1 MHFEAQPTHVR
12 KKYKRLSKFATKMT
26 LQYFSGLDMLYNEH
40 WPNLVLNAFCTQY
53 IPYIKM
59 WAIYVFFQ
67 NIVPLDWCGFW
78 PANDLDRSPNFVSSM
93 TNQNG
98 GDHPINQNG
107 NGGALTSSVENI
119 RTTSMERQSVLARS
133 ALEKG
138 TFKAPPE
145 WREYVAGGAAQ
156 GFNICITFPIHKTMF
171 RWGHS
176 TCKDLCLI
184 CGV

>member
-1 MHFEAQPTHVR
+1 MYFFQKIWKIVR
-12 KKYKRLSKFATKMT
+12 CFFI
-26 LQYFSGLDMLYNEH
+26 YFSKLQVVSTSR
-40 WPNLVLNAFCTQY
+40 LVVCKTRFYL
-53 IPYIKM
+53 
-59 WAIYVFFQ
+59 FFQ

-171 RWGHS
+171 RWGHA
-176 TCKDLCLI
+176 TCKDLYFTYLWHSLLFLLQRSQNSKKKW
-184 CGV
+184 

>member
-1 MHFEAQPTHVR
+1 MHF
-12 KKYKRLSKFATKMT
+12 
-26 LQYFSGLDMLYNEH
+26 
-40 WPNLVLNAFCTQY
+40 VLNTFQTSKCK
-53 IPYIKM
+53 PYT
-59 WAIYVFFQ
+59 YFFQ
-67 NIVPLDWCGFW
+67 NIVLLDWCGFW

-107 NGGALTSSVENI
+107 SGGALTSSAN
-119 RTTSMERQSVLARS
+119 SMERQSVLARS

-138 TFKAPPE
+138 TLKAPPE

-171 RWGHS
+171 RWGHA
-176 TCKDLCLI
+176 TCTDLCFTYLWFKNNAKSFAKKLQWCPI
-184 CGV
+184 KMRIFH